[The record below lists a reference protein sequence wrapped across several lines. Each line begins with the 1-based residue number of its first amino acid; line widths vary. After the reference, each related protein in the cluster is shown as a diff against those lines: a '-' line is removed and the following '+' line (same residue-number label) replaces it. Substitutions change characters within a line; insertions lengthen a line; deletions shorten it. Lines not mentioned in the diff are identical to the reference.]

1 MCIYDIY
8 VITYISLVLPLL
20 SPDTPS
26 FPESLPLTPDPKVP
40 TCRSVDHHA
49 IWLVVQN
56 MKVNGKDYPIY
67 YGKSKMF
74 ETTTY
79 KWNETVSYG
88 PVNHL

>member
-1 MCIYDIY
+1 MKSDETGTCPA
-8 VITYISLVLPLL
+8 VAMKVYILGGGFTSNHL
-20 SPDTPS
+20 
-26 FPESLPLTPDPKVP
+26 E
-40 TCRSVDHHA
+40 
-49 IWLVVQN
+49 N
-56 MKVNGKDYPIY
+56 MKVNEKDYPIY